1 MEVNFVDENAWKNKD
16 IALAYQY
23 TTGSSPAI
31 EKDKAT
37 FKWYKDGSIKLQNR
51 GSDPD
56 MDCDY
61 GADRMRRYSR
71 VDHDQKKEIKQ

>member
-37 FKWYKDGSIKLQNR
+37 FKWYKDGSIKLQKQGIR
-51 GSDPD
+51 HR
-56 MDCDY
+56 Y
-61 GADRMRRYSR
+61 GL
-71 VDHDQKKEIKQ
+71 